1 MSGLVF
7 AAIAPHGSSAIPG
20 AVKPEE
26 DGMARETQEA
36 MAELQRRFEA
46 ARPEAVVVLTPHN
59 VHVEGAM
66 AVVTASSLSGGLADW
81 GAPAITLKAE
91 VDRELAEQVKASLRA
106 AAIPV
111 VGISFGGNNPH
122 ESVHPMDWAVLI
134 PLWFMGGRSHPPV
147 PVVVVSPA
155 RDLTPEAHIAA
166 GRAIAE
172 AATASGKRVAL
183 VASCDHGHGHRPD
196 GPYGFRPESQVFDD
210 RVVEVVKAD
219 RLSELADFDPDLVR
233 AAAADSWWQML
244 MLAGALESGWKGEFL
259 SYQHPTY
266 YGMLC
271 AAYAPGARPRGGSR
285 PCPCCDPLRPWPGPP
300 APPSAAGGRRCAA

>member
-20 AVKPEE
+20 AVGPVE
-26 DGMARETQEA
+26 DAAARPTQAA

-46 ARPEAVVVLTPHN
+46 ARPESVIVLTPHN

-66 AVVTASSLSGGLADW
+66 AVVTAGSLAGGLADW
-81 GAPAITLKAE
+81 GAPAITLKAT
-91 VDRELAEQVKASLRA
+91 VDRELSEQVKAGIRA

-111 VGISFGGNNPH
+111 VGISFGGNNSN

-134 PLWFMGGRSHPPV
+134 PLWFMGGRSDPPL
-147 PVVVVSPA
+147 PAVVVSPA
-155 RDLTPEAHIAA
+155 RDLTAEAHVEA

-172 AATASGKRVAL
+172 AAAASGKRVAL
-183 VASCDHGHGHRPD
+183 IASCDHGHGHLEK

-210 RVVEVVKAD
+210 RVVEIVKAD
-219 RLSELADFDPDLVR
+219 RLGDLAGFDIDLVR

-244 MLAGALESGWKGEFL
+244 MLAGATEGGGFKGEFL

-271 AAYAPGARPRGGSR
+271 AAYEF
-285 PCPCCDPLRPWPGPP
+285 
-300 APPSAAGGRRCAA
+300 AG

>member
-1 MSGLVF
+1 MSGLIF

-20 AVKPEE
+20 AVGPEE
-26 DGMARETQEA
+26 DALARETQEA
-36 MAELQRRFEA
+36 MAELERRFEE
-46 ARPEAVVVLTPHN
+46 ARPQAVIVLSPHN

-66 AVVTASSLSGGLADW
+66 AVVTAGSLAGGLADW
-81 GAPAITLKAE
+81 GAPGITLRAE
-91 VDRELAEQVKASLRA
+91 VDRELAEQVKAGLRA
-106 AAIPV
+106 AGIPV

-134 PLWFMGGRSHPPV
+134 PLWFMGGRSNPPL
-147 PVVVVSPA
+147 PAVVVSPA
-155 RDLTPEAHIAA
+155 RDLTPEAHVAA

-172 AATASGKRVAL
+172 AALASGKRVAL
-183 VASCDHGHGHRPD
+183 VASCDHGHGHRAD

-210 RVVEVVKAD
+210 RVVELVRAD
-219 RLSELADFDPDLVR
+219 RLGELVDFDQDLVR

-244 MLAGALESGWKGEFL
+244 MLAGAIEGGWKGEFL

-271 AAYAPGARPRGGSR
+271 AAYV
-285 PCPCCDPLRPWPGPP
+285 
-300 APPSAAGGRRCAA
+300 PSG

>member
-20 AVKPEE
+20 AVEPEE
-26 DGMARETQEA
+26 DALARETQAA

-46 ARPEAVVVLTPHN
+46 ARPQAVVVLTPHN

-66 AVVTASSLSGGLADW
+66 AVVTAGSLSGGLADW

-91 VDRELAEQVKASLRA
+91 VDRELAGQVKASLRA
-106 AAIPV
+106 AGIPV
-111 VGISFGGNNPH
+111 VGISFGGNNTD
-122 ESVHPMDWAVLI
+122 EAVHPMDWAVLI
-134 PLWFMGGRSHPPV
+134 PLWFMGGRSRPPV
-147 PVVVVSPA
+147 PAVVVSPA
-155 RDLTPEAHIAA
+155 RDLTPEAHVAA

-172 AATASGKRVAL
+172 AAAASGKRVAL

-196 GPYGFRPESQVFDD
+196 GPYGFRAESQVFDD
-210 RVVEVVKAD
+210 RVVELVRAD
-219 RLSELADFDPDLVR
+219 RLRDLADFDQDLVR

-244 MLAGALESGWKGEFL
+244 MLAGAIEKGWKGEFL

-271 AAYAPGARPRGGSR
+271 AAYAP
-285 PCPCCDPLRPWPGPP
+285 
-300 APPSAAGGRRCAA
+300 AG